1 MTKASFT
8 AIIEPDEGG
17 YHAYIPALPGC
28 HTFADTIDEARANLL
43 EAAKLHLEAMRE
55 NGEEIPDEPDQIVV
69 TRLTVPLAS

>member
-1 MTKASFT
+1 MVKASFT

-28 HTFADTIDEARANLL
+28 HTFGYTIDEARANLL
-43 EAAKLHLEAMRE
+43 EAAELHLEAMKER
-55 NGEEIPDEPDQIVV
+55 GEEIPIEPDQVLV